1 MPTLE
6 ALEERVENLERRI
19 SECEGQ
25 FGFLLPLVRQLHR
38 EILALREDTQRLDG
52 KVDRLEDKLG
62 GLEGRVGA
70 LESKVDQGFALMA
83 RKFHEVGQALHGI
96 KGTLDALPRV
106 VAEEIARRR

>member
-25 FGFLLPLVRQLHR
+25 LGFLLPLVRQLHR
-38 EILALREDTQRLDG
+38 EILALREDTQHLDS

-62 GLEGRVGA
+62 RLEDRLGRLEDKVGR
-70 LESKVDQGFALMA
+70 LESMVELGFLNIDG
-83 RKFHEVGQALHGI
+83 KFQRIEAA
-96 KGTLDALPRV
+96 LDALPRV

>member
-6 ALEERVENLERRI
+6 ALEERVENLERRV

-25 FGFLLPLVRQLHR
+25 LGLLLPPARQLHR
-38 EILALREDTQRLDG
+38 EILALPEDTQRLDG

-62 GLEGRVGA
+62 RLEDKVGR
-70 LESKVDQGFALMA
+70 LESKVEQGFLNIDGGFQRIEAA
-83 RKFHEVGQALHGI
+83 
-96 KGTLDALPRV
+96 LDALPRV